1 MADTTVFVQ
10 ADPFAGRARAVA
22 GYIPQ
27 PDIVYYEKDILGGLT
42 LKATD
47 GATALQQQL
56 RNMPRPIMGV
66 QVKPNTPAYAQVV
79 DQQGQTISVLNRV
92 GRFTGTT
99 NALGQFN
106 DQSFTNSDKAEAW
119 TAWMLQ
125 SVREERMEKTQL
137 VETFGDSYLYAYGE
151 KPRSLQFQGL
161 LLNTEDYDWKTD
173 FWKNWEDHFRATKLV
188 ERKARMY
195 IRFEDVLVEGYPI
208 NASVGQTAESPNA
221 MSFSFLFFVTS
232 YVNTR
237 DLQKGARPRPFVFST
252 NLNLQAR
259 EQAGIDLRSS
269 QQVLQRKF
277 SQAGLSDVLSDLILG
292 ESGTASR
299 GAQLANLAAQS
310 AAGLGLDAL
319 KASAG
324 GGTAALQ
331 SLYVNLAR
339 SGTALTQYVAA
350 IGIQS
355 TTGLTLQDF
364 NAWFGFAGGLLTLA
378 TDIGVS
384 ASGTIPASATQDSDG
399 VTVLKEALTAGS
411 VDALISKLGYAAG
424 SALLESTQGET
435 ATTNANART
444 SSETSV
450 SIKSAQAVANVLG
463 GSRVESA
470 TPSGVTFT
478 TAAATGTSPATN
490 VIEL

>member
-10 ADPFAGRARAVA
+10 ADPFAGKIQTVA
-22 GYIPQ
+22 GYIPK
-27 PDIVYYEKDILGGLT
+27 PDVVYYDAVGRVRN
-42 LKATD
+42 ASD
-47 GATALQQQL
+47 GATTLQSEL

-79 DQQGQTISVLNRV
+79 DQNGDTISVLNRV
-92 GRFTGTT
+92 GSYTGTT
-99 NALGQFN
+99 DPAGRYN
-106 DQSFTNSDKAEAW
+106 DQSFKSSDTAQAW

-237 DLQKGARPRPFVFST
+237 DLQKSARPRPFVFST

-259 EQAGIDLRSS
+259 ERAGIDLRSS

-277 SQAGLSDVLSDLILG
+277 SQAGLSDALSDLILG

-299 GAQLANLAAQS
+299 TAQLANLAAQG

-339 SGTALTQYVAA
+339 SGTALAQYVAA
-350 IGIQS
+350 TEIQS
-355 TTGLTLQDF
+355 TGLTLQDF

-378 TDIGVS
+378 TDVVVS
-384 ASGTIPASATQDSDG
+384 ASGTIPSSATQDSDA
-399 VTVLKEALTAGS
+399 TTILKEALTAGS

-424 SALLESTQGET
+424 SAMLESTQDDN

-450 SIKSAQAVANVLG
+450 SVKSAQAVSKAL
-463 GSRVESA
+463 GSRFEVEQD
-470 TPSGVTFT
+470 GVTFT
-478 TAAATGTSPATN
+478 TAAATGTSPVTN